1 MSATAKFLLAVIT
14 CALLGTAAEAAS
26 RRPADMWSFYHF
38 DGIGFKAG
46 PATDDRA
53 FIAVREYVQP
63 VVMLD
68 QLSNIQP
75 ISLPDDSG
83 VIAGICYFSSSGG
96 KLGGPG
102 SGYAPCV
109 RTALL
114 VSLDGKPLV
123 SVQTG
128 DHGFFVSVLPAG
140 KYTIGSGA
148 LSDEILVERG
158 VTTLVPLRAGK
169 RMVD

>member
-1 MSATAKFLLAVIT
+1 MSATARFLLAVIT
-14 CALLGTAAEAAS
+14 CALLGSAAEAAS
-26 RRPADMWSFYHF
+26 KRPADMWSFYHF

-46 PATDDRA
+46 PTVDGRA
-53 FIAVREYVQP
+53 FIAVREHVQP
-63 VVMLD
+63 LVMLD
-68 QLSNIQP
+68 QLSNLQP
-75 ISLPDDSG
+75 VSLPDDSG

-96 KLGGPG
+96 KLGGRA

-109 RTALL
+109 RTAILI
-114 VSLDGKPLV
+114 SRAGKPPV
-123 SVQTG
+123 SVQTD
-128 DHGFFVSVLPAG
+128 DHGYFVAVLPAG
-140 KYTIGSGA
+140 KYAIGSGG